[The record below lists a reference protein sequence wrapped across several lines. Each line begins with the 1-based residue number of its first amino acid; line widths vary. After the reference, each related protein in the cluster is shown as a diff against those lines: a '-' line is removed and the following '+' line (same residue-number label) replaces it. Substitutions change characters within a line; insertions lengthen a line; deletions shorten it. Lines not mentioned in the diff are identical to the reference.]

1 MSDDIYTLLLNQGFL
16 KTEKDL
22 KNIKDVRNRER
33 NRLKVMKKILYNDIS
48 SDSDSEDY
56 TMTANQTD
64 NNNYVDSVIEPK
76 NKSYIETLKNKYDIE
91 LNEYFY
97 IDESNINEMKIGGY
111 VRYINMNEELKWGGI
126 LINIKNKKKLTKM
139 KLVLKNSTNNY
150 WNIKYKNFYIFYKNN
165 VSRYDKFR
173 DLFISKAH
181 LKF

>member
-16 KTEKDL
+16 KTEEDL

-91 LNEYFY
+91 LNDYFY

-111 VRYINMNEELKWGGI
+111 VRYIDMNEELKWGGI
-126 LINIKNKKKLTKM
+126 LINIKKKKLTKM

-181 LKF
+181 LNF

>member
-126 LINIKNKKKLTKM
+126 LINIKNKNKLTKM

>member
-1 MSDDIYTLLLNQGFL
+1 MSDDIYTLLLNQGVL

-22 KNIKDVRNRER
+22 KNIKDIRNRER

-126 LINIKNKKKLTKM
+126 LINIKNKNKLTKM